1 MKVNVKGKSG
11 ENNAVLL
18 EDEGGNE
25 QWMPLADNVKMQY
38 VSIGKAEVTI
48 TDELVTY
55 LKMEKKTPKAGPT
68 FGKPQKTFGSNFE
81 KPVEKKPTEPEE
93 EKKFYKTK
101 HIVLEGLSGEELRA
115 GLDAASAHNWVIATQ
130 THFIDGKWYAVIYYK
145 VKPE

>member
-25 QWMPLADNVKMQY
+25 QWFSLADNVDMKY

-48 TDELVTY
+48 DEEELVTY
-55 LKMEKKTPKAGPT
+55 IKMEKKTPKAGPT
-68 FGKPQKTFGSNFE
+68 FGKPQKTFGGNFG
-81 KPVEKKPTEPEE
+81 KPKQKSEEPE

-101 HIVLEGLSGEELRA
+101 HIVLEGLTAEELKTA
-115 GLDAASAHNWVIATQ
+115 LDNASKENWVIATQ
-130 THFIDGKWYAVIYYK
+130 THFIDGKWYAVIYFK